1 MRTAFATFA
10 VIILQGFCQA
20 QITAT
25 FDQQGAEELKSAAGK
40 RIKGVGLLAASVCLA
55 PGAPAVRAVDTEWVY
70 SYASQAGIPRILPAE
85 ALVMLTQSAARSPYN
100 IGIEVTMDVG
110 SPIISTLAATRR
122 IGSGWGFV
130 GLAPLAITLFRNTFM
145 RLAPDNSVI
154 TSKLL
159 QGSATLTP
167 GACIPGGA
175 TVLYHYTGPWPN
187 GGTKSI
193 TIP

>member
-1 MRTAFATFA
+1 MKIAVLLFALILSGGFA
-10 VIILQGFCQA
+10 NA

-40 RIKGVGLLAASVCLA
+40 RIKGVGLLAAAVCLA
-55 PGAPAVRAVDTEWVY
+55 PNAPAVRAVDTEWVY

-85 ALVMLTQSAARSPYN
+85 AVVMLTQSAARSPYN
-100 IGIEVTMDVG
+100 IGLEVTMDVG
-110 SPIISTLAATRR
+110 SPIVSTLAAARK

-130 GLAPLAITLFRNTFM
+130 GLAPLAITLVKNAFSRF
-145 RLAPDNSVI
+145 APDNSVI
-154 TSKLL
+154 LAKLL
-159 QGSATLTP
+159 QGSVTLVP

-175 TVLYHYTGPWPN
+175 TVLYHYMGAWPN

-193 TIP
+193 VIP